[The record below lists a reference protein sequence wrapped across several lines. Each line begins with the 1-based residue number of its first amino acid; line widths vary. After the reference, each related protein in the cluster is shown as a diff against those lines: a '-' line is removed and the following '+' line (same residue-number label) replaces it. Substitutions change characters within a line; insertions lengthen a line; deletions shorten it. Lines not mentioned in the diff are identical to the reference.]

1 MSLGVVSRPDRQLT
15 RPSGEGLAELVAE
28 KGPDGR
34 TYLSRRR
41 LRFPL
46 RLTVPLYLDPAV
58 PGMAFVYLQNPTG
71 GLFEGDDLAVSLRA
85 EADAQVHLT
94 TQAATKAYRAET
106 GCARQRVELD
116 VAAGAFLE
124 YVPDPLIPHAGARV
138 EQEVVAS
145 VEPGGS
151 AIVAETVAP
160 GRVASGEAFGY
171 SSLSLTTRIV
181 VDGVETAVDSL
192 VLEPRAVDPRRPG
205 ILGDYAYLVSL
216 FAIAPANAAEPLA
229 EWMADELARVRGC
242 LSATA
247 VLPSGAGV
255 LARVLAPSAIPA
267 GKALRAAWSAARL
280 GLAEVP
286 LPPRRK

>member
-1 MSLGVVSRPDRQLT
+1 MSLGVVSRPEPALT
-15 RPSGEGLAELVAE
+15 TPAASGMVELVAE
-28 KGPDGR
+28 PGPGGR

-41 LRFPL
+41 QRFPL
-46 RLTVPLYLDPAV
+46 RLTVPLHLDPAL
-58 PGMAFVYLQNPTG
+58 PDMAFVYLQNPTG

-85 EADAQVHLT
+85 EPGALVHLT
-94 TQAATKAYRAET
+94 TQSATKAYRAQS
-106 GCARQRVELD
+106 GSARQRVELD

-138 EQEVVAS
+138 EQDVVVR
-145 VEPGGS
+145 VETGGS
-151 AIVAETVAP
+151 AIVAEIVTP

-171 SSLSLTTRIV
+171 RSLSLTTRIL

-192 VLEPRAVDPRRPG
+192 ELEPGAADPRRPG
-205 ILGDYAYLVSL
+205 VLGDYAYLVSL
-216 FAIAPANAAEPLA
+216 FAIAPADAAGPLA
-229 EWMADELARVRGC
+229 ESMADELARVDDC
-242 LSATA
+242 LSGTA

-267 GKALRAAWSAARL
+267 RRALQAAWSAARL
-280 GLAEVP
+280 GLAGVP